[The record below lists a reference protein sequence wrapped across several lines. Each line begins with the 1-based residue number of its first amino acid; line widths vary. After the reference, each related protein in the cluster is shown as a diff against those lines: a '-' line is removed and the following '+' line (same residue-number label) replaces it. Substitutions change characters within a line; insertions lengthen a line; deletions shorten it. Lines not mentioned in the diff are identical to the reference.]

1 MKVIS
6 ISNMQCPCCMNEHPI
21 QAVLI
26 REQNHFK
33 NTDVEYEAEYYYC
46 EQADAFYADERQLS
60 SNDSALKDAYRK
72 QAGLLTSQQIAE
84 LRSRYG
90 ISQKDLSLLLGW
102 GAKTVTRYE
111 THQVQDAAHDT
122 ILRKLDSDPEWFLL
136 LLDAAK
142 NLFSAAVYEKYR
154 KSGMRLFEQ
163 NHAHYWKS
171 AILSQYARFFQKSE
185 LTGGKSLS
193 LDVVAE
199 MIRHYANSPGVT
211 NLFLVKLLKMLW
223 YADAL
228 SYKRRGYSISGLVYR
243 AMPMG
248 AVPVGYESILD
259 FDGVRC
265 EEVDLGEGTG
275 YLFLPVPDKTYPL
288 LNREDIEIL
297 ETVIRQFGCASK
309 DHIITAMHQ
318 EDAYKKT
325 ALNGF
330 IPFEYTRT
338 LLLT

>member
-1 MKVIS
+1 M
-6 ISNMQCPCCMNEHPI
+6 
-21 QAVLI
+21 
-26 REQNHFK
+26 
-33 NTDVEYEAEYYYC
+33 
-46 EQADAFYADERQLS
+46 
-60 SNDSALKDAYRK
+60 
-72 QAGLLTSQQIAE
+72 
-84 LRSRYG
+84 
-90 ISQKDLSLLLGW
+90 
-102 GAKTVTRYE
+102 
-111 THQVQDAAHDT
+111 QDAAHDT

-199 MIRHYANSPGVT
+199 MIRYYANSPGVT